1 MRDPPDLMREKAL
14 LCCEE
19 PPSVWG
25 DTKKPSVLQTWN
37 AYWEKD
43 YFCKHEGYFYYKA
56 YTGKT
61 RVLKLDPFATITEV
75 KAAIEQKEGTELP
88 TGFLKFG
95 ATVLQRRTSIST
107 SIMSD

>member
-1 MRDPPDLMREKAL
+1 MW
-14 LCCEE
+14 
-19 PPSVWG
+19 VWR

-75 KAAIEQKEGTELP
+75 KAAIEQKEG
-88 TGFLKFG
+88 G
-95 ATVLQRRTSIST
+95 AACCCCHTPKPKKCR
-107 SIMSD
+107 